1 MKIAIEIVQLYL
13 APKLSKASNLD
24 IQALDETFWK
34 NFTNSLLYFEIDPKE
49 LYKLILSLNISS
61 KIKDKI
67 ISKIPETFSI
77 LISELAEE
85 YIKGNTSE
93 AIRILL
99 NSKGNKFKEEVSFFS
114 TLPKAISIV
123 ERNTFKSELPGMFEK
138 LQKKY
143 IDGEI

>member
-13 APKLSKASNLD
+13 APKLAKASDLD
-24 IQALDETFWK
+24 IQSLDETFWG
-34 NFTNSLLYFEIDPKE
+34 NFTNTLLYFETDPKA
-49 LYKLILSLNISS
+49 LYQLLLNLNISS

-67 ISKIPETFSI
+67 ISKIPGTFSI

-85 YIKGNTSE
+85 HVKGNNSE
-93 AIRILL
+93 AINILL
-99 NSKGNKFKEEVSFFS
+99 NSKGTKFKEEVSFFS

-123 ERNTFKSELPGMFEK
+123 ERNSLKSELPGMFEK

-143 IDGEI
+143 LDGEI